1 MGKSF
6 NCWKNFNTLK
16 RVEEEVKN
24 HKNQKE
30 KIKKKDKK
38 GIEKNW
44 DTLEWT
50 VEGVKSRK
58 KWDNIRLK
66 KPADYEKEKEHRE
79 WKEMSKE
86 EKVRKLEIEKEMKVT
101 PEEKRPREWRRQ

>member
-16 RVEEEVKN
+16 RDEEEVKN

-30 KIKKKDKK
+30 KTKKKDKK

-58 KWDNIRLK
+58 KWDNIRFKNLQTMK
-66 KPADYEKEKEHRE
+66 KKRNTGSGKKCPKK
-79 WKEMSKE
+79 
-86 EKVRKLEIEKEMKVT
+86 RKLEM
-101 PEEKRPREWRRQ
+101 